1 MTTAVL
7 RAIREMRI
15 VTAQDAL
22 DIVQCLAGRQCSFDT
37 QCLDDCI
44 SILEECVSEE
54 TLTLEDFRQEP
65 PEKQPRNE
73 KGQFDVFTPKE
84 VGGVPAWIFNSL

>member
-22 DIVQCLAGRQCSFDT
+22 DIVQCLAGKQCSFDT

-44 SILEECVSEE
+44 AILEECVGEE
-54 TLTLEDFRQEP
+54 TLTLEDFAQHPRRVMELDADTPRQSGHVLP
-65 PEKQPRNE
+65 
-73 KGQFDVFTPKE
+73 FL
-84 VGGVPAWIFNSL
+84 FNSS

>member
-15 VTAQDAL
+15 ITAQDAL
-22 DIVQCLAGRQCSFDT
+22 DIVQCLAGKQCSFDT

-44 SILEECVSEE
+44 AILEECVGED
-54 TLTLEDFRQEP
+54 TLTLEDFAQH
-65 PEKQPRNE
+65 PRRVME
-73 KGQFDVFTPKE
+73 LDADTPRTSGS
-84 VGGVPAWIFNSL
+84 VLAHIANAIG

>member
-7 RAIREMRI
+7 RAIREMRVI
-15 VTAQDAL
+15 TAQDAL

-44 SILEECVSEE
+44 AILEECVSEE
-54 TLTLEDFRQEP
+54 TLTLEDFAQHPRRVMELDADTPRQSGHVLP
-65 PEKQPRNE
+65 
-73 KGQFDVFTPKE
+73 FL
-84 VGGVPAWIFNSL
+84 FNSL

>member
-15 VTAQDAL
+15 ITAQDAL
-22 DIVQCLAGRQCSFDT
+22 DIVQCLAGKQCSFDT

-54 TLTLEDFRQEP
+54 TLTLEDFAQEP
-65 PEKQPRNE
+65 KTPRGE
-73 KGQFDVFTPKE
+73 FDAQTERTVGSVHTFISKG
-84 VGGVPAWIFNSL
+84 AMA